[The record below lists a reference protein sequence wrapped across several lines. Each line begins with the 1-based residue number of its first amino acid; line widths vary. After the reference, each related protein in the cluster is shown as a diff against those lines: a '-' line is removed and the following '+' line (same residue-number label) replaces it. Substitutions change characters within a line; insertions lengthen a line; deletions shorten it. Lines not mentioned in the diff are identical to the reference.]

1 MIESPLT
8 AAEREQ
14 LQEAVALIRRAF
26 DLLERFAE
34 DYEKS
39 HDIAELFQHRRIM
52 KIVRSEDNTAER
64 KAETIAE
71 IMRSFNF
78 LCQLDDLR
86 NETMYLS
93 EHLAEFIERC
103 VFRPSEMK
111 RIRNEFYE
119 TLSALLIADAELNE
133 AELE

>member
-8 AAEREQ
+8 TAERER

-26 DLLERFAE
+26 GLLERFAE

-52 KIVRSEDNTAER
+52 KIVRSQNDTVER
-64 KAETIAE
+64 KVEKIAE

-93 EHLAEFIERC
+93 EHFTEFMKSD

-111 RIRNEFYE
+111 RIRSEFYE
-119 TLSALLIADAELNE
+119 TLSDLLIADTELNE
-133 AELE
+133 AEPE

>member
-1 MIESPLT
+1 MIEYPLT

-14 LQEAVALIRRAF
+14 LQEAIVLIRRAF
-26 DLLERFAE
+26 DLLQHFAE

-39 HDIAELFQHRRIM
+39 HDIGELFQHQRILE
-52 KIVRSEDNTAER
+52 IVRSNDNTAEK
-64 KAETIAE
+64 KAEKIAG

-93 EHLAEFIERC
+93 EHFVEFIESG

-111 RIRNEFYE
+111 RIRSEFYE
-119 TLSALLIADAELNE
+119 TLSTLLIADAELNE
-133 AELE
+133 AEPE